1 MKNIG
6 DYIND
11 LSQQKDISQNF
22 KRLMKQVYEDQEV
35 REFLEDHKDRLDH
48 TAIARSSSQL
58 YEFVSEK
65 EKFRN
70 NEKGLMPGY
79 YPELVVHNNRI
90 EVEYVPSTAEIKR
103 QKEQEIK
110 NRIKSFHMPK
120 ELHGASLENLD
131 VSDQRREIILKIQEI
146 LQQFYEHPNQFFK
159 GLYIHGAYGIG
170 KTFILGAL
178 AHEFSKQETQVAL
191 VHFQSFVDEL
201 KGAIHNNSV
210 NEKVDQIKKYP
221 ILMIDDIGAESVTSW
236 TRDSILGVILQYR
249 MQEQLPTFF
258 SSNMNM
264 KDLEKHL
271 TTSQKGDEEP
281 MKASRIMERIKYLS
295 EEIELKGNNRRY

>member
-90 EVEYVPSTAEIKR
+90 EVEYVPSAAEIKR

-120 ELHGASLENLD
+120 ELQGASLENLD